1 MDEHSGASDQESEMS
16 TGAKEWIERMLANF
30 ERPWMEYIH
39 KRVKQEMEI
48 LDEIKRGGKNLEVRP
63 EVCKPY
69 RMVRKVEE

>member
-1 MDEHSGASDQESEMS
+1 MS